1 MNFDTERLAV
11 RDWMPLLE
19 HPAEAARLAD
29 ALRPILTPPVM
40 RHLPEHVKLP
50 QTAPDIPQWMADRA
64 EQGAVATIT
73 DTEARALVGLLFL
86 SHPEQTPGGSE
97 RYLGYLF
104 AQDAWG
110 KGYATEAV
118 TGLLAHLDG
127 QGVLRLLAGVTPE
140 NTASARVLVKAGF
153 AHDPVLSQPDL
164 NRYARAIT

>member
-73 DTEARALVGLLFL
+73 DTEARALVGLLF
-86 SHPEQTPGGSE
+86 
-97 RYLGYLF
+97 
-104 AQDAWG
+104 AQGAWG